1 MSDLTQPQLLTEE
14 QEFDRAL
21 RPQSLEDFVGQED
34 VVAQLKIF
42 IEAAKQRNEALD
54 HVLLFGPPGL
64 GKTTLAMLVAKEL
77 GVNIKI
83 TSGPVL
89 DKAADL
95 AGLLTNLEDR
105 DVFFIDEVHRLNHVV
120 EEYLYSAMEDY
131 RIDIM
136 IDKGPSARSVQLNL
150 EPFTLVGA
158 TTRAGLL
165 TPPMRARFGVVLRM
179 DFYEAEQLQ
188 LIVKRSANILNVPID
203 DEGALELARRSRGTP
218 RIANRLL
225 RRTRDFAQVNEHGMK
240 IAQQIGL
247 EPESDT
253 FNPVIVDFYRDV
265 GYLPWAIDNYLTL
278 LGWSLDDHTEFF
290 TRNQLIENF
299 SLERVNSSPASF
311 DPKKLWTV
319 QDHYMQQLST
329 AEKFDLMAP
338 FLTKAGL
345 ISEPIS
351 NEKRDFI
358 FQIIEAS
365 GDRLKVAGDILTYA
379 TFFLVEKLA
388 YDPAAVA
395 KRLSKPGTAD
405 LLQTFIEHIADIEP
419 FHTETLEPALKSVVD
434 AANKKVGDLI
444 HAVRVA
450 VTGTTVGPGLY
461 DCLVILGRE
470 KSLER
475 LRNAL
480 ELCG

>member
-225 RRTRDFAQVNEHGMK
+225 RRTRDFAQVKGNGSIDKK
-240 IAQQIGL
+240 IADDALGML
-247 EPESDT
+247 
-253 FNPVIVDFYRDV
+253 NVDEY
-265 GYLPWAIDNYLTL
+265 G
-278 LGWSLDDHTEFF
+278 LDDMDK
-290 TRNQLIENF
+290 RILKALIEKFEGGPVGLN
-299 SLERVNSSPASF
+299 SLSVAVGEEANTLEEV
-311 DPKKLWTV
+311 
-319 QDHYMQQLST
+319 Y
-329 AEKFDLMAP
+329 EP
-338 FLTKAGL
+338 FLIMEG
-345 ISEPIS
+345 
-351 NEKRDFI
+351 
-358 FQIIEAS
+358 
-365 GDRLKVAGDILTYA
+365 
-379 TFFLVEKLA
+379 FLVRTARGRQATPQA
-388 YDPAAVA
+388 YRHLGFVLKAE
-395 KRLSKPGTAD
+395 LS
-405 LLQTFIEHIADIEP
+405 QTNMFQR
-419 FHTETLEPALKSVVD
+419 
-434 AANKKVGDLI
+434 KK
-444 HAVRVA
+444 
-450 VTGTTVGPGLY
+450 
-461 DCLVILGRE
+461 E
-470 KSLER
+470 
-475 LRNAL
+475 
-480 ELCG
+480 

>member
-1 MSDLTQPQLLTEE
+1 MSDLTQPQQLTEE

-21 RPQSLEDFVGQED
+21 RPQSLADFVGQKATVD
-34 VVAQLKIF
+34 QLKIF

-95 AGLLTNLEDR
+95 AGLLTNLDER

-179 DFYEAEQLQ
+179 DFYEASQLKQ
-188 LIVKRSANILNVPID
+188 IIKRSANILNVPID
-203 DEGALELARRSRGTP
+203 DEGALELAKRSRGTP

-225 RRTRDFAQVNEHGMK
+225 RRTRDFAQV
-240 IAQQIGL
+240 
-247 EPESDT
+247 
-253 FNPVIVDFYRDV
+253 
-265 GYLPWAIDNYLTL
+265 
-278 LGWSLDDHTEFF
+278 
-290 TRNQLIENF
+290 
-299 SLERVNSSPASF
+299 
-311 DPKKLWTV
+311 
-319 QDHYMQQLST
+319 
-329 AEKFDLMAP
+329 
-338 FLTKAGL
+338 
-345 ISEPIS
+345 
-351 NEKRDFI
+351 
-358 FQIIEAS
+358 
-365 GDRLKVAGDILTYA
+365 
-379 TFFLVEKLA
+379 
-388 YDPAAVA
+388 
-395 KRLSKPGTAD
+395 
-405 LLQTFIEHIADIEP
+405 
-419 FHTETLEPALKSVVD
+419 
-434 AANKKVGDLI
+434 
-444 HAVRVA
+444 
-450 VTGTTVGPGLY
+450 
-461 DCLVILGRE
+461 
-470 KSLER
+470 
-475 LRNAL
+475 
-480 ELCG
+480 